1 MFRKALLL
9 AAAIAAAT
17 IPAHAQEDKFPSKTV
32 RIIVPFSA
40 GALTDTLARMYAE
53 ELTKRFNQPVVVENK
68 PGSGGIPATQAMLSQ
83 ADGYT
88 YQMVSSGHAVNP
100 TLFSKLPYDTLRDT
114 AGVALVAS
122 SPTVVVVNPASG
134 IRTLSELIA
143 AAKAKQGGLNYG
155 SAGIGSST
163 HLVAEYLRD
172 EAKIAM
178 VHVPYKGVQEAVT
191 EVLAGRIDVAFPPIA
206 LAMPQMKAGRVVG
219 IAQTGPQRSA
229 LISDIPTVQEQGLK
243 GFDYSIWYAL
253 IAPSKAPRAALE
265 RMAREIREIREI
277 RDISARPAVR
287 EKMQQQGLVQNLLTL
302 DEFDRYIR
310 SEVDKQGR
318 LVKASGAKAD

>member
-1 MFRKALLL
+1 MLKKTLLVATLLL
-9 AAAIAAAT
+9 ATA
-17 IPAHAQEDKFPSKTV
+17 AHAQEDKFPSRTV

-53 ELTKRFNQPVVVENK
+53 ELSKRFNQPVVVENK
-68 PGSGGIPATQAMLSQ
+68 PGSGGIPATQAMLGA

-100 TLFSKLPYDTLRDT
+100 TLFSKLPYDTLKDT
-114 AGVALVAS
+114 VGVALVAS
-122 SPTVVVVNPASG
+122 SPTVAVVNPASG
-134 IRTLSELIA
+134 IKTLAEFIA
-143 AAKAKQGGLNYG
+143 ASKKKSGGLNYG

-172 EAKIAM
+172 EAKIDM

-191 EVLAGRIDVAFPPIA
+191 EVLAGRIDIAFPPIA
-206 LAMPQMKAGRVVG
+206 LALPQMKAGRIVA

-229 LISDIPTVQEQGLK
+229 LIPDIPTVQEQGIK

-253 IAPSKAPRAALE
+253 IAPAKAPHAALE
-265 RMAREIREIREI
+265 RMAKEIREI
-277 RDISARPAVR
+277 SALPAVK

-302 DEFDRYIR
+302 GDFDKYIK
-310 SEVDKQGR
+310 SEVEKQGR